1 MQNNGLVKLFAFLFG
16 IVSIYQLSFTF
27 IASNQEAK
35 AKSYAQQLIGED
47 KLILS
52 PCEKAEV
59 QYLDSI
65 GGRSLY
71 GFTRFL
77 QRRQRKRVEQRFG
90 PQRRYQRYSVL
101 YEIS

>member
-1 MQNNGLVKLFAFLFG
+1 MQNNGLVKLFLFG

-47 KLILS
+47 QADFIALRGK
-52 PCEKAEV
+52 V

-65 GGRSLY
+65 GGQSL
-71 GFTRFL
+71 
-77 QRRQRKRVEQRFG
+77 
-90 PQRRYQRYSVL
+90 
-101 YEIS
+101 